1 MGYIS
6 SKDGSYYE
14 GDKQYGDIEVPNR
27 PDHKAT
33 WDGVQWNAY
42 IPTQEE
48 IDAAAKLAADKTQ
61 SDLAKADVVAQYIDS
76 HTLAEIAAYVK
87 TDVNA
92 DGVTNLATAVIALK
106 KIENLI
112 IKLAALHKI
121 KD

>member
-1 MGYIS
+1 M
-6 SKDGSYYE
+6 E
-14 GDKQYGDIEVPNR
+14 GDLIYGDIDVPQR
-27 PDHKAT
+27 PSLKHIWQNSA
-33 WDGVQWNAY
+33 WSL
-42 IPTQEE
+42 PSLTQEE